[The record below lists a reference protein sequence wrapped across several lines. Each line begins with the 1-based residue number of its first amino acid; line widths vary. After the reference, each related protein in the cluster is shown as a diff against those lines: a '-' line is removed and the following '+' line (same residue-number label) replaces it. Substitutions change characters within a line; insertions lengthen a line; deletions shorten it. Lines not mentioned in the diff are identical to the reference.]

1 MATNGIDFV
10 IGGKD
15 RAKPAMQ
22 SVEKSMANL
31 QRGTDRLK
39 VSTQSLMV
47 AMGPLLALFAAVK
60 AAMVAVGGIKAANDA
75 YDTQTKA
82 VHRLNEAL
90 KLRGHQSAS
99 DSMQAFAVELQ
110 ALSGVGDEVTI
121 SLMQTALA
129 MGFATD
135 RADDATKAAVG
146 LSAVTGKG
154 LEQSLGD
161 LKSALQGNFE
171 AFELVNPQLRY
182 MASNQDK
189 LNAVLGMATQGLQ
202 TQAAGMLT
210 VEGSG
215 SRAASAV
222 GDLMEMVGAILAPLR
237 VLINNGTQRLAENL
251 QKVLTPAVEK
261 ANEVMANIGPIVDYM
276 ASVAITATNK
286 LIAAFTFVEVVVSNL
301 GDVWEMLKAI
311 AERAMLSIVESVKYA
326 LTETIPAYAKWF
338 GENIINL
345 MRDAWQGVIVVFDN
359 AGKILGDLVYQ
370 VFEFI
375 SSGGQGGVDGLM
387 SRLGE
392 AASRSLT
399 DGFQSNLADLPS
411 IAVRTLTQREQEL
424 TDKIGQIGSNLGE
437 EFANKM
443 QNRMIGFGDGI
454 VKEIADI
461 GQTAFDGLDLQVKK
475 NVITQGVTA
484 TQGRLLSRGNASSID
499 QQMLEAIKQSVRFAK
514 RQLELQED
522 STESLEDIAD
532 NTSEQVRFVRIA

>member
-301 GDVWEMLKAI
+301 GDVWEILKAI

-443 QNRMIGFGDGI
+443 QDRMIGFGDGI